1 MNTTN
6 DLNDHSD
13 SDAPSKPAPPTGAG
27 SSALAGVVAAAMV
40 VGVAELVAAVMNP
53 AAAPFV
59 AIGATVVDHTPE
71 PLREFA
77 IEQFG
82 TRDKQVLFLSM
93 AVVIAVL
100 AVSVGLL
107 ERRRPWGSVSLGVLG
122 VVVAVVVLQRP
133 NAEVTDVIPTLL
145 GAAAGIATLRW
156 LIVRAPRP
164 GDTPSPLS
172 RRRFLV
178 LAGGA
183 AVLAAGAAATGQ
195 WLGERLRAITTD
207 RANFRLPIPRVTAA
221 KPPRGTDPPVPGLTS
236 FVTPNDRFYR
246 IDTAL
251 RIPTVTRAD
260 WRLRIHGRVGRSV
273 ELSMDDLEELTAIEK
288 MITLTCVSNEVG
300 GDLAGNAVWTGYSL
314 AELLSMAAI
323 APEADMLLSRSA
335 DGFTAGTPVAAI
347 TDGRD
352 ALLAVGMNGE
362 PLPLEHGYP
371 ARLVVP
377 GLYGFVSAT
386 KWVVDLELT
395 RFDEA
400 RAYWTERGWAERAP
414 IKVASRIDVPGAFA
428 ALAAGPTMVAGVA
441 WAQHRGIALVEV
453 QVDNQPWAPA
463 RLVPEYSVDTW
474 RQWTWQWDAEPGRH
488 TLRVRA
494 TDATGQRQTDQRA
507 RPIPDGATGWHSIL
521 VTVT

>member
-1 MNTTN
+1 M
-6 DLNDHSD
+6 
-13 SDAPSKPAPPTGAG
+13 TG
-27 SSALAGVVAAAMV
+27 SALAGVIAAAMV
-40 VGVAELVAAVMNP
+40 IGVAELVAAVMSP

-59 AIGATVVDHTPE
+59 ALGATVVDYTPE
-71 PLREFA
+71 ALRKFA

-82 TRDKQVLFLSM
+82 TRDKQALFVSM
-93 AVVIAVL
+93 ALVMAVL
-100 AVSVGLL
+100 AVGIGLL
-107 ERRRPWGSVSLGVLG
+107 ERRRPWGSVCLGLLGVA
-122 VVVAVVVLQRP
+122 VAAVVLQRP
-133 NAEVTDVIPTLL
+133 NAEVTDAIPTLI
-145 GAAAGIATLRW
+145 GVVAGIVTLRV
-156 LIVRAPRP
+156 LIARAPRSGETT
-164 GDTPSPLS
+164 GDVS
-172 RRRFLV
+172 RRRFLM

-195 WLGERLRAITTD
+195 WLGERLRAITAD
-207 RANFRLPIPRVTAA
+207 RANFRLPTPRVAA
-221 KPPRGTDPPVPGLTS
+221 PMPPPGTDPPVPGLTP
-236 FVTPNDRFYR
+236 FVTANDRFYR

-251 RIPTVTRAD
+251 RIPAVTRAD
-260 WRLRIHGRVGRSV
+260 WRLRIHGRVGRPV
-273 ELSMDDLEELTAIEK
+273 ELTMDDLDELTAMDK
-288 MITLTCVSNEVG
+288 TITLTCVSNEVG

-314 AELLSMAAI
+314 AELLAMAGVE
-323 APEADMLLSRSA
+323 PEADMLLSRSA
-335 DGFTAGTPVAAI
+335 DGFTAGTPIAAI

-362 PLPLEHGYP
+362 PLPLQHGYP

-428 ALAAGPTMVAGVA
+428 DLTAGPTMVAGVA
-441 WAQHRGIALVEV
+441 WAQQRGIALVEV
-453 QVDNQPWAPA
+453 QVDDGPWAPA
-463 RLVPEYSVDTW
+463 RLVPEYSADTW
-474 RQWTWQWDAEPGRH
+474 RQWTWQWDAPPGPH

-494 TDATGQRQTDQRA
+494 TDATGQRQTDQRT
-507 RPIPDGATGWHSIL
+507 RPIPDGATGWHSVV

>member
-1 MNTTN
+1 MDTTHDPN
-6 DLNDHSD
+6 HST
-13 SDAPSKPAPPTGAG
+13 SGPP
-27 SSALAGVVAAAMV
+27 GVVAAALAGAVATAV
-40 VGVAELVAAVMNP
+40 VLGVAELVAAVTNP

-59 AIGATVVDHTPE
+59 AVGATVVDHTPE

-82 TRDKQVLFLSM
+82 TRDKQALFVSM
-93 AVVIAVL
+93 ALVIAAL
-100 AVSVGLL
+100 ALAVGLL
-107 ERRRPWGSVSLGVLG
+107 ERTRPFGSAVLGVLG
-122 VVVAVVVLQRP
+122 IVVGIVVWQRP
-133 NAEVTDVIPTLL
+133 GAEAADVIPTAL
-145 GAAAGIATLRW
+145 GVATGIVTLRW
-156 LIVRAPRP
+156 LINRAPRP
-164 GDTPSPLS
+164 EVARSDLT
-172 RRRFLV
+172 RRRFLL

-183 AVLAAGAAATGQ
+183 AVVAAGAMATGQ
-195 WLGERLRAITTD
+195 WLGERLRAITAD
-207 RANFRLPIPRVTAA
+207 RAAFRLPAPRVAA
-221 KPPRGTDPPVPGLTS
+221 PPPPTGTDPPVPGITP
-236 FVTPNDRFYR
+236 FVTANDRFYR

-251 RIPTVTRAD
+251 RIPTVTRDD
-260 WRLRIHGRVGRSV
+260 WRLRIHGRVNRTV
-273 ELSMDDLEELTAIEK
+273 QFSMSDLEELTAIEK

-314 AELLSMAAI
+314 AELLATAGI

-400 RAYWTERGWAERAP
+400 TAYWTDRGWAERAP
-414 IKVASRIDVPGAFA
+414 IKVASRIDAPGAFA
-428 ALAAGPTMVAGVA
+428 TVAAGPVMVAGVA

-453 QVDNQPWAPA
+453 RVDDGPWSPA
-463 RLVPEYSVDTW
+463 RLVAEYSADTW
-474 RQWTWQWDAEPGRH
+474 RQWTWRWDAQPGRH

-494 TDATGQRQTDQRA
+494 TDGDGQRQPEQRTP
-507 RPIPDGATGWHSIL
+507 PIPDGATGWHSVA